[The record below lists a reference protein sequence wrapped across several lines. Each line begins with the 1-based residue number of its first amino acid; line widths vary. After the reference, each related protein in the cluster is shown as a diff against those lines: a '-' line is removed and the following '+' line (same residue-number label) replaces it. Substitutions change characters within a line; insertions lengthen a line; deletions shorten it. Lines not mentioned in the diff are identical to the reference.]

1 MRTDSCIVD
10 RMSVTTMR
18 TMAEWQMVASRVAAV
33 AEADSVAIV
42 ADSQSCP
49 GLYWAHNQ
57 LRLQEGQVI
66 TEITEQQINQVG
78 SQNCLSVNNVF

>member
-1 MRTDSCIVD
+1 
-10 RMSVTTMR
+10 
-18 TMAEWQMVASRVAAV
+18 MVASRVAVV

-57 LRLQEGQVI
+57 PRLQAGQVI
-66 TEITEQQINQVG
+66 TAITEQQITKWDLI
-78 SQNCLSVNNVF
+78 SFFL

>member
-1 MRTDSCIVD
+1 
-10 RMSVTTMR
+10 
-18 TMAEWQMVASRVAAV
+18 MVASRVAAV